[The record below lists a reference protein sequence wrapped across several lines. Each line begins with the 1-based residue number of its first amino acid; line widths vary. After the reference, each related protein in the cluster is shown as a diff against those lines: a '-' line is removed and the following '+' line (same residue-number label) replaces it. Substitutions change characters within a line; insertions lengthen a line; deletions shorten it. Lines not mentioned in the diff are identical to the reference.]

1 MQKCENFVFVDNL
14 TSKHTSPHLSTS
26 TLTASSPTSP
36 FKNKPATECSAL
48 LKRLASE
55 TGAYILDTVF
65 AIFDDQTLQDGSV
78 VLVQTVDDELE
89 SMRSVPEVVCMRLL
103 QYMIGDASIVE
114 DREEA
119 EGGWGDREKDDDDDD
134 DSSEDED
141 EGVYRLHEG

>member
-103 QYMIGDASIVE
+103 QYMIGDADIVE

-119 EGGWGDREKDDDDDD
+119 EGRWEGSDEEDDD
-134 DSSEDED
+134 DSEEEDD
-141 EGVYRLHEG
+141 DGVYRLHEG

>member
-1 MQKCENFVFVDNL
+1 MQPCENFIFVDSL
-14 TSKHTSPHLSTS
+14 AHKHTAPDLATS
-26 TLTASSPTSP
+26 HFTPSSPASP
-36 FKNKPATECSAL
+36 FKNKTATECSAL
-48 LKRLASE
+48 LKILADQ

-65 AIFDDQTLQDGSV
+65 AIFDEQTLQDGSV
-78 VLVQTVDDELE
+78 VLVQTVDDRLE
-89 SMRSVPEVVCMRLL
+89 DMRTVPEVVCMRLL

-119 EGGWGDREKDDDDDD
+119 AGDWGDSEEDD

>member
-1 MQKCENFVFVDNL
+1 MQQCENFVFVDSL
-14 TSKHTSPHLSTS
+14 TFKHTAPDLASDNFV
-26 TLTASSPTSP
+26 ASSPDSP
-36 FKNKPATECSAL
+36 FKNKTATECSAL
-48 LKRLASE
+48 LKRLAEE
-55 TGAYILDTVF
+55 TGAYILNTVF
-65 AIFDDQTLQDGSV
+65 AIFDEQTLQDGSV
-78 VLVQTVDDELE
+78 VLVQTVDDRLE
-89 SMRSVPEVVCMRLL
+89 EMRTVPEVVCMRLL